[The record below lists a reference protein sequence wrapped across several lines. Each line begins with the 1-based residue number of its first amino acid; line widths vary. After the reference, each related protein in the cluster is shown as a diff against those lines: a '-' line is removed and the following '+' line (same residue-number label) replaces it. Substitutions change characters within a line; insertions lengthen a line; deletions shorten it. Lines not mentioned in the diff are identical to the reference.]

1 MQNEINKKYQLF
13 FLFHFRILNLK
24 KIKTKKDNMTQDIAT
39 VRNKKI
45 KSIRRKEKKKKRKK
59 EVK

>member
-1 MQNEINKKYQLF
+1 MQNKINKKYQLF
-13 FLFHFRILNLK
+13 LLFHFRILNSK
-24 KIKTKKDNMTQDIAT
+24 KKTKKDNMTQDIAT

>member
-1 MQNEINKKYQLF
+1 MQNKINKKYQLF
-13 FLFHFRILNLK
+13 LLFHFRILNLK
-24 KIKTKKDNMTQDIAT
+24 KKKDNMTQDIAT